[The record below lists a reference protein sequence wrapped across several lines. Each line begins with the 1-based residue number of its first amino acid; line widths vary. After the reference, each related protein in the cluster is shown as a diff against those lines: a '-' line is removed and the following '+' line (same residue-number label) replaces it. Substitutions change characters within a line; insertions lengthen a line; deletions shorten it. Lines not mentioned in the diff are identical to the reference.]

1 MRSVLFVICAGLLA
15 AGALLAVGTA
25 KPGRLAAAS
34 ADVPPDK
41 AALGK
46 TIREYLL
53 ANPEVLVEAMQEL
66 ERKQDGQRD
75 AVAQKGVQENQA
87 ELFRDADSPIG
98 GNPNGDVVIVDFN
111 DYQCPYCK
119 RTHQAMKSVVAAD
132 GKVKTIYKDLPIL
145 GEASKVAALAALAS
159 VKQGKHTAFHNA
171 LMEFSGKLDRDKI
184 LEIAGSVGIDRAQLE
199 KDMEDPKLKR
209 TIERNLRAG
218 ERARHP
224 RHAGLRDRQA
234 VRARRRRRRGA
245 EAADRRRPQELARQ
259 GRREP
264 EQAHE
269 VGAGLHQRLEPFDVD
284 RRLRLGIDGER
295 AAALDEARDG
305 IEQLGHVLRNQHV
318 GRLVAADLARQIGA
332 RLRGRLAGH
341 RRQRLQA
348 ALEQAL
354 VDQGQPHFTQACVR
368 LVERE
373 EVAVIDGAPERRIGI
388 DDPAR

>member
-34 ADVPPDK
+34 ADLPPDK

-46 TIREYLL
+46 TIREYLI

-87 ELFRDADSPIG
+87 ELFRDPDSPTG

-145 GEASKVAALAALAS
+145 GEASKVAAVAALAS

-184 LEIAGSVGIDRAQLE
+184 LDIASSVGIDRAQLE

-209 TIERNLRAG
+209 TIERNL
-218 ERARHP
+218 
-224 RHAGLRDRQA
+224 
-234 VRARRRRRRGA
+234 
-245 EAADRRRPQELARQ
+245 ELAS
-259 GRREP
+259 
-264 EQAHE
+264 A
-269 VGAGLHQRLEPFDVD
+269 
-284 RRLRLGIDGER
+284 LGIRGTPAFVIGKQFVPGAVD
-295 AAALDEARDG
+295 ASALKQLIADARKS
-305 IEQLGHVLRNQHV
+305 
-318 GRLVAADLARQIGA
+318 
-332 RLRGRLAGH
+332 
-341 RRQRLQA
+341 
-348 ALEQAL
+348 
-354 VDQGQPHFTQACVR
+354 
-368 LVERE
+368 
-373 EVAVIDGAPERRIGI
+373 
-388 DDPAR
+388 